1 MHDDPATDILD
12 ATYRALCRHGY
23 ADLTLRDVAAEA
35 TRSKASIH
43 YHYDDRETLF
53 AALLDHLYDEYTDRL
68 DAADGQTPIEH
79 IRALFDASVAGDRHG
94 RDQAFCLA
102 MLEVSA
108 QAPYD
113 ADVRTQLAR
122 FEDALSEHVRDAVA
136 AGVATGEF
144 ADTVDP
150 DAAADALVT
159 AAVGVHARSTAID
172 GPRDRLAEA
181 TIDYAEA
188 HLTADDATEAV
199 H

>member
-1 MHDDPATDILD
+1 MHDDPATDLLD

-35 TRSKASIH
+35 NRSKASIH

-79 IRALFDASVAGDRHG
+79 IRALFDASAAGDRDG
-94 RDQAFCLA
+94 RDRAFCLA

-113 ADVRTQLAR
+113 ADVRAQLHR
-122 FEDALSEHVRDAVA
+122 FEDALTAHVRDAVA
-136 AGVATGEF
+136 DGVDTGAF
-144 ADTVDP
+144 ADSVDP

-159 AAVGVHARSTAID
+159 AAVGVHARSTATD
-172 GPRDRLAEA
+172 CSRDRLTAA
-181 TIDYAEA
+181 TVEYVEA